1 MSVFIFDGDTDKLCV
16 QFFRPNHPKIFIN
29 EPLAQCAVS
38 FKCWFIWIRL
48 WVEAYESLATKEK
61 SSWVIPKVI
70 AVAYESFSL
79 KKFKSQFKRGFTKVV
94 VTSARRLRVW
104 TQGELR
110 LYTGKS
116 VKEMIKFTTAI
127 ERILLRSFVKT
138 VI

>member
-1 MSVFIFDGDTDKLCV
+1 M
-16 QFFRPNHPKIFIN
+16 
-29 EPLAQCAVS
+29 
-38 FKCWFIWIRL
+38 
-48 WVEAYESLATKEK
+48 EAYESLATKEK

-79 KKFKSQFKRGFTKVV
+79 KKSQFKRGFTKVI

-104 TQGELR
+104 TQGELG

>member
-1 MSVFIFDGDTDKLCV
+1 M
-16 QFFRPNHPKIFIN
+16 
-29 EPLAQCAVS
+29 
-38 FKCWFIWIRL
+38 
-48 WVEAYESLATKEK
+48 EAYESLATKEK

-79 KKFKSQFKRGFTKVV
+79 KKFKSQFKRGFTKVI